1 MNIQGLILDDKILWD
16 VDKDLLD
23 AQEHKV
29 YLISRALTRGDL
41 SDIKAVLKYYSEED
55 LKAALLKSRTI
66 NEKVMYC
73 MSLYLNVDI
82 KEFKCYELI
91 QSGKN
96 FLPGYGS

>member
-23 AQEHKV
+23 AKEHKV

-55 LKAALLKSRTI
+55 FIETANKSNTLTEKAMFFLG
-66 NEKVMYC
+66 Y
-73 MSLYLNVDI
+73 YLNISHKD
-82 KEFKCYELI
+82 FKCYNTI
-91 QSGKN
+91 QQN
-96 FLPGYGS
+96 PYLLAH